1 MKKLSIILI
10 ILESSF
16 NTFSQDTLSGYRNP
30 WIWPFSQ
37 NSIWNTPIG
46 SDAIYVDA
54 NLEAASN
61 VGVDIQHILELSIE
75 YPAKVVLGSEVWGPG
90 RCDGQTYLGFSI
102 QVPDNWIVPDAGESP
117 YGDTPNSNFA
127 LRLPDSDIVF
137 EGCQISRCNEA
148 GPVYMPLWMQY
159 PNNRK
164 HQSLRGNGLDG
175 GGQGASGMSALGGT
189 IRKGEFV
196 SDNPIRHAIKINP
209 WAAKYCFYHDTLP
222 GYKWPARSADNYAD
236 KNYQGNDPNIVMGS
250 LFAIPPDIN
259 EDLIGIET
267 IPGKKLFFTLQ
278 NYGVYFTE
286 DADWD
291 TWDIIIERDA
301 EIEFENV
308 FGFSMTSQKWKNEL
322 NKLMKALLV
331 VINNSPNQIG
341 GGGIP
346 LQPLAPVFVENST
359 GLVKTEYQ
367 DIQIYPNPLIGN
379 YLYINNLV
387 TVEIYNLQGILIAF
401 YPNTDHV
408 MIDLKYGMYVLKIS
422 NGKNYTIKKL
432 IKY

>member
-54 NLEAASN
+54 NLEASN

-90 RCDGQTYLGFSI
+90 RCDGTENLGFTLP
-102 QVPDNWIVPDAGESP
+102 VPDNWVVPDAGESP
-117 YGDTPNSNFA
+117 YGLTPNSNFA
-127 LRLPDSDIVF
+127 FRLPGSDTVF
-137 EGCQISRCNEA
+137 EGSQISRCVEA
-148 GPVYMPLWMQY
+148 GPVYLPLWMKY
-159 PNNRK
+159 ANNRNY
-164 HQSLRGNGLDG
+164 QSIKGNGLEG

-189 IRKGEFV
+189 IRLGELV
-196 SDNPIRHAIKINP
+196 GSNPIRHAIKINP
-209 WAAKYCFYHDTLP
+209 WGNKYCYYNDTLP
-222 GYKWPARSADNYAD
+222 GYKWPARSADSYAKTNY
-236 KNYQGNDPNIVMGS
+236 GGTDPNIVMGS
-250 LFAIPPDIN
+250 LLAIPPNIK
-259 EDLIGIET
+259 EDSIGIET

-286 DADWD
+286 DAAWD
-291 TWDIIIERDA
+291 IWDIIIERYA

-308 FGFSMTSQKWKNEL
+308 FGFSMKSQKWKNEL
-322 NKLMKALLV
+322 NKLMQALSV
-331 VINNSPNQIG
+331 VINNAPNQIG

-346 LQPLAPVFVENST
+346 LQPLAPVFGENST
-359 GLVKTEYQ
+359 GFVKTEYQ
-367 DIQIYPNPLIGN
+367 DILMYPNPLIGD
-379 YLYINNLV
+379 YLYFNNIV
-387 TVEIYNLQGILIAF
+387 SVEIFNLQGVLIAF
-401 YPNTDHV
+401 YFNTDHV
-408 MIDLKYGMYVLKIS
+408 MIDLKDGIYILKIS
-422 NGKNYTIKKL
+422 KGKNCTIKKL